1 MMKITSALAAVALT
15 ATAAGAECDLHQHA
29 PGVNYNSGASQGMI
43 DPPHP
48 ACTRGSRI
56 PISFQLTLA
65 LSECAC
71 GALRAGNLTQKPRW
85 LRDLVRFLPLRSQFV
100 LSGNV
105 RDLHIHEPAPGEVT
119 AVPLATILVDQLKGS
134 GYQRIV
140 TFDPVAGFRSIAAP
154 GASAEAGD
162 EFLRGLGLLP
172 SNGAAQGGIDLLVN
186 VLERFVGLDG
196 TPAVLIV
203 DFASRLIVR
212 HEALS
217 QTEHQL
223 FSRALV
229 LSHSARTRPG
239 RPRAGSPFSTP

>member
-1 MMKITSALAAVALT
+1 
-15 ATAAGAECDLHQHA
+15 
-29 PGVNYNSGASQGMI
+29 
-43 DPPHP
+43 
-48 ACTRGSRI
+48 
-56 PISFQLTLA
+56 
-65 LSECAC
+65 
-71 GALRAGNLTQKPRW
+71 
-85 LRDLVRFLPLRSQFV
+85 V

-105 RDLHIHEPAPGEVT
+105 RDLHIHEPEPGQVT
-119 AVPLATILVDQLKGS
+119 AVPLATILIDQLKGT
-134 GYQRIV
+134 GYERIV
-140 TFDPVAGFRSIAAP
+140 TFDPVAGFRSIATRS
-154 GASAEAGD
+154 ASAEARD
-162 EFLRGLGLLP
+162 EFLRVLGLMP

-229 LSHSARTRPG
+229 MSHSARSRPG
-239 RPRAGSPFSTP
+239 GPQRQPFFNTVIWIVDKEGDLPDWFLIGNPRIRHIPIAKPDHLARRSLTWFLMRTLPGAGEAPVDQVRKCQANLMRPRDYYSWT